1 MVARKGAAMWIFDGE
16 QWDQDHDS
24 GSRTPTE
31 GWARQEVPVNHV
43 PELRVIEIPRVD
55 PEERLRAILPFIV
68 P

>member
-1 MVARKGAAMWIFDGE
+1 MWIFDGE

-24 GSRTPTE
+24 GSRTTTE
-31 GWARQEVPVNHV
+31 GWTRQEVPVDQM
-43 PELRVIEIPRVD
+43 PALRVIEVPRVD